1 MANEFVT
8 KEVKKVLEDS
18 TLEYP
23 SNVAYATS
31 WIIAN
36 FKGVN
41 LKIFDARDASSLSDY
56 FVIASTTNA
65 VQSRAITDEI
75 LFNARENDVPVLS
88 TEGLT
93 DAQWVLID
101 LGDIIVHL
109 FQDNSRDVYDLDTMW
124 SEMPQLSIPNDY
136 YHSNVEV
143 NINEPESQTPG
154 GYF

>member
-8 KEVKKVLEDS
+8 KEVKKILGDS
-18 TLEYP
+18 KMEYP

-41 LKIFDARDASSLSDY
+41 LKIFDARGISSLSDY

-75 LFNARENDVPVLS
+75 IFNARENEVPVLS

-101 LGDIIVHL
+101 LGDIIIHL

-124 SEMPQLSIPNDY
+124 SNMPQLEIPNDY
-136 YHSNVEV
+136 YHSSIEM
-143 NINEPESQTPG
+143 NISEPESETPG